1 MLGSS
6 TEKWLDL
13 DGMQTLWLKIKF
25 NEDKP
30 AVTKIGIYEIS
41 EDRDGLLVSRAIVY
55 AFWKRL

>member
-41 EDRDGLLVSRAIVY
+41 EDRAGLLVSRAIVY
-55 AFWKRL
+55 AF